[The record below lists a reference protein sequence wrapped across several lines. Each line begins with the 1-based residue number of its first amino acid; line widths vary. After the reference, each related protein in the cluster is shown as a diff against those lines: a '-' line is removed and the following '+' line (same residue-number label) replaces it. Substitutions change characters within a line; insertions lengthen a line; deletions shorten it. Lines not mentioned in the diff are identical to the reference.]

1 MKIII
6 DCAHGSISGDMIS
19 STVVWAELNVTGSRW
34 AASTSSKRLSA

>member
-6 DCAHGSISGDMIS
+6 DVMNGSGSGSIIS
-19 STVVWAELNVTGSRW
+19 STVVCAELNVTGSRC